1 MSIWS
6 VIGLGSYLPCALL
19 SRQPYVLAAYER
31 DFLSHLDAYEA
42 ALPRDVPIT
51 LFIQLGWQCQTEAA
65 ATRLSQKFRAARQ
78 RLPQLSRVLFL
89 ANCPEEEAALTRQG
103 EEVVFC
109 HQNAFLDERR
119 YPILSFV
126 RKRYDAIYIARI
138 APFKRHALAT
148 AVRSLRLIGTF
159 ADYDRDYVDTTL
171 RSLPQAKL
179 TGPRSSA
186 VDCVS
191 INRARCG
198 LCLSAEEGAMFV
210 SAEYLLCG
218 LPAVNTAN
226 VGGRDLVMPDFATV
240 KVPDDP
246 AAVAAAVDA
255 FAAHAPPAADIR
267 AATLELMRPHRET
280 MLTLLHEAGVSD
292 ELCARYARRFP
303 HKLGL
308 RCGYSPWRNRALGLP
323 RPKGYETPG
332 APGAEP
338 GLYVSAQ
345 SLLRFAAVGMVD
357 GGCRVLSAYPAVRS
371 KTTGQIANPVQSYP
385 TKQQPIKISVHL
397 CPSVVKMVVGGIHPG
412 IFAACQARLAIF
424 RIRFPSSESGQE
436 APARTP
442 MVWQDDV
449 SQSLVSSQV
458 AVAGLKWRT
467 MLAWRSSG
475 DCRKK
480 ASACS
485 AASR

>member
-1 MSIWS
+1 MLVSFALIYAQAKNQDGLMSIWS

-179 TGPRSSA
+179 TDRYPA
-186 VDCVS
+186 PLIAYP
-191 INRARCG
+191 INQARCG

-323 RPKGYETPG
+323 RPKG
-332 APGAEP
+332 
-338 GLYVSAQ
+338 V
-345 SLLRFAAVGMVD
+345 
-357 GGCRVLSAYPAVRS
+357 
-371 KTTGQIANPVQSYP
+371 
-385 TKQQPIKISVHL
+385 
-397 CPSVVKMVVGGIHPG
+397 
-412 IFAACQARLAIF
+412 
-424 RIRFPSSESGQE
+424 
-436 APARTP
+436 
-442 MVWQDDV
+442 
-449 SQSLVSSQV
+449 
-458 AVAGLKWRT
+458 
-467 MLAWRSSG
+467 
-475 DCRKK
+475 
-480 ASACS
+480 
-485 AASR
+485 